1 MRTRIRPCCRSRFS
15 RACASSAFSVSSTV
29 LTRFAWTVETS
40 LTLSAISRVTSWN
53 RVKRSNSS
61 GSNSFLA
68 SLASSS
74 RDCICDSAWISI
86 SRSWARRRATLS
98 VSSCMAD
105 LSARISPSMRL
116 RAIATSPAS
125 LTSRSTTSA
134 RTRRSA
140 FGWSSRSPGVTA
152 AGAGSAAA
160 AAAAASGFAAGAC
173 GAAVGL
179 RGWVAAGFSSGARGF
194 CNCSNSTPMRSHDVS
209 SSSNR
214 VAGRILT
221 AIAFSTRVSMRWVSS
236 PIAIAPALAELGIVR
251 MIAPVAQC
259 GAHRRDQLVRLV
271 EENLQQF
278 RIEVVVEPP
287 QAPLGQSLL
296 DLELLRRKLG
306 KLQLERGGLRGR
318 RLRPDVLEPR
328 NQLRDRIGHAQ
339 FDHFRNHRLDRVDRF
354 SDQRLFL
361 FGELAGCEFL
371 QRLLER
377 VPEIGEGRDLHG
389 SRSAGERVHRAHEGV
404 GDHAVPAQGFVLF
417 PDRGGVRTR
426 FAAENGE

>member
-1 MRTRIRPCCRSRFS
+1 
-15 RACASSAFSVSSTV
+15 
-29 LTRFAWTVETS
+29 
-40 LTLSAISRVTSWN
+40 
-53 RVKRSNSS
+53 
-61 GSNSFLA
+61 
-68 SLASSS
+68 
-74 RDCICDSAWISI
+74 
-86 SRSWARRRATLS
+86 
-98 VSSCMAD
+98 
-105 LSARISPSMRL
+105 
-116 RAIATSPAS
+116 
-125 LTSRSTTSA
+125 
-134 RTRRSA
+134 
-140 FGWSSRSPGVTA
+140 
-152 AGAGSAAA
+152 
-160 AAAAASGFAAGAC
+160 
-173 GAAVGL
+173 
-179 RGWVAAGFSSGARGF
+179 
-194 CNCSNSTPMRSHDVS
+194 
-209 SSSNR
+209 
-214 VAGRILT
+214 
-221 AIAFSTRVSMRWVSS
+221 
-236 PIAIAPALAELGIVR
+236 

-306 KLQLERGGLRGR
+306 ELQLERGGLRGSGR
-318 RLRPDVLEPR
+318 FGSAGSREGSVHRIRLLLQHQFLRRGRLRPDVLEPR
-328 NQLRDRIGHAQ
+328 DQSRDRIGHAQ

-404 GDHAVPAQGFVLF
+404 GDHAVLAQGFVLF